1 MAFNSAYLW
10 LEGKV
15 VLYKDIYH
23 PAENIIRIRNIHLYF
38 FEKVQMRNEQLGL
51 FE

>member
-1 MAFNSAYLW
+1 MAFDLAYLW

-23 PAENIIRIRNIHLYF
+23 PAENVIRIRNTHLHL
-38 FEKVQMRNEQLGL
+38 FEKVQMRDEQLGL
-51 FE
+51 F